1 YPANE
6 GGRDFQAEG
15 HPAAR
20 IEEPEGV
27 TKNAGLEDACGG
39 MLEKAAA
46 GPLHR
51 DETEGDPERGIEPR
65 ALEDRRRKTAFG
77 AHFPCVLRVTVAPDD
92 AMVLHAVADAR
103 EDDPERGDE
112 RIDRKCEV
120 VEGDDRREI
129 DELRPVARHALAPLI
144 ELKGAV

>member
-1 YPANE
+1 MMATPRRRSMARIFTTARLEQPSHVEVLRQRGALAHPPDLRVDVEVMQAYPANE

-77 AHFPCVLRVTVAPDD
+77 AHFPCVLRVT
-92 AMVLHAVADAR
+92 
-103 EDDPERGDE
+103 
-112 RIDRKCEV
+112 
-120 VEGDDRREI
+120 
-129 DELRPVARHALAPLI
+129 
-144 ELKGAV
+144 